1 VFYKAA
7 HPEPEETLK
16 PLLFVIPSR
25 PAYPA
30 TCGEIFNERL
40 AGSLGSRF
48 ALTVI
53 TPLELGL
60 NIDAPSELFAKR
72 LIERVRSCEEPGAV
86 FVDTYLYRHVDPA
99 IDGLRRLGFGPF
111 VGFGQAWYPGR
122 YRGFVALLRVQ
133 RKLRRFLRL
142 LDHHVVVSES
152 MRADYER
159 LGIEP
164 AKVDVALPGFE
175 LLSNTPRPQPRNGGP
190 LRVRMAG
197 PYGEAIGQHLLVDA
211 VERMSARYPDLVRV
225 MRIEAI
231 GPKTQAAAYAH
242 DLEIRAR
249 RLPRGLLTLSG
260 PYPQNELWKAFGETD
275 VLVYPAVGAGLGRVA
290 IEAMLCGAF
299 PVVSPDGPLRD
310 VVCEDSMAGLVIPR
324 DAESI
329 AKALLNLAGDPQL
342 QARREAAAAR
352 AASLVPSWPRAI
364 ERVADVLER
373 VSVVRMP
380 RAHSSRRRSTRTPS
394 VWAGTQD
401 LLEAL
406 R

>member
-1 VFYKAA
+1 LED
-7 HPEPEETLK
+7 PLK

-25 PAYPA
+25 PARPS

-48 ALTVI
+48 DLTVI
-53 TPLELGL
+53 TPLDLGL
-60 NIDAPSELFAKR
+60 NIEAPSDLFAKR
-72 LIERVRSCEEPGAV
+72 LSARVRHDEEPGAV

-99 IDGLRRLGFGPF
+99 LDGLRSLGFGPI

-133 RKLRRFLRL
+133 RKLRRFLGV

-152 MRADYER
+152 MKEDYAR
-159 LGIEP
+159 LGLGA

-175 LLSNTPRPQPRNGGP
+175 LLGSAPPPQPRNGGP

-197 PYGEAIGQHLLVDA
+197 PYDETIGQHILVDA
-211 VERMSARYPDLVRV
+211 VERLSARYPDLSRLMRV
-225 MRIEAI
+225 EAI
-231 GPKTQAAAYAH
+231 GPKEHAAAYAR
-242 DLEIRAR
+242 DLEVRAR
-249 RLPRGLLTLSG
+249 RLPRGLLTLAGSR
-260 PYPQNELWKAFGETD
+260 PQNELWKAFGDTD
-275 VLVYPAVGAGLGRVA
+275 VFVYPAAGAGLGRVA

-310 VVCEDSMAGLVIPR
+310 MVREDGVAGLVIPR

-329 AKALLNLAGDPQL
+329 GKALLSLANDPNL

-352 AASLVPSWPRAI
+352 AAALVPSWPRAI
-364 ERVADVLER
+364 EHVASVLER
-373 VSVVRMP
+373 VSSKAKATRGASQRRPSTRMP
-380 RAHSSRRRSTRTPS
+380 PL
-394 VWAGTQD
+394 WAGSQE
-401 LLEAL
+401 LMEAL